1 MSESFGC
8 YFYQKCYVSI
18 VFSNN
23 VNMGSVYH
31 KRTFKKRK
39 TDGIIF
45 IKKTNILNIP
55 CQVQYPTPTLQ

>member
-31 KRTFKKRK
+31 KRTFKKEK
-39 TDGIIF
+39 LMELF
-45 IKKTNILNIP
+45 L
-55 CQVQYPTPTLQ
+55 

>member
-1 MSESFGC
+1 MSESVGC

-31 KRTFKKRK
+31 KRTFKKEK
-39 TDGIIF
+39 LMELF
-45 IKKTNILNIP
+45 LLKKNILNIP